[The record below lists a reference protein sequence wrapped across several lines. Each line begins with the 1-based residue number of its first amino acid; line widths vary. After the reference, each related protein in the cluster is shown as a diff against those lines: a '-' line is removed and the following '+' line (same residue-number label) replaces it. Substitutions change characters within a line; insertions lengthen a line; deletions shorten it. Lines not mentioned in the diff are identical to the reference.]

1 MDSATRHGDLS
12 GLAALVTG
20 GSRGIGLGIAEHLV
34 ASGASVVL
42 TSTTAE
48 GEAVAAE
55 LCARHG
61 PGRARHLVSNVAR
74 RTEVAAS
81 VDACIAEFGRLDI
94 AVANAGIERGAAFLA
109 LSEQDWTDVIDVNLT
124 GAFHTVQLS
133 ARQMIGRG
141 GRIVVVASTNATYV
155 ESHIT
160 SYNASKAGL
169 LGLVRSAALE
179 LAPEGITVNAVSPG
193 LVVTR
198 MTALL
203 VEHQVHGP
211 DYLTQIPSG
220 RFGTPADIAGAVG
233 YLVSPAASWITGQ
246 QIIVD
251 GGQTIGMRIPPETL
265 T

>member
-1 MDSATRHGDLS
+1 VDSGNREGELS

-20 GSRGIGLGIAEHLV
+20 GTRGIGLGIAEHLL
-34 ASGASVVL
+34 ASGASVML
-42 TSTTAE
+42 TSTTAD
-48 GEAVAAE
+48 GKSVTAE

-74 RTEVAAS
+74 RAEVAAS
-81 VDACIAEFGRLDI
+81 VDACIAQFGRLDI

-124 GAFHTVQLS
+124 GAFHTMQLS

-141 GRIVVVASTNATYV
+141 GRIVVVASTNATFV
-155 ESHIT
+155 ESHIA

-179 LAPEGITVNAVSPG
+179 LAPEGITINAVSPG
-193 LVVTR
+193 LVATR
-198 MTALL
+198 MTAPL
-203 VEHQVHGP
+203 VSHQVHGP
-211 DYLTQIPSG
+211 EYLTHIPAG

-233 YLVSPAASWITGQ
+233 YLVSPSASWITGQ
-246 QIIVD
+246 QIIID
-251 GGQTIGMRIPPETL
+251 GGQTIGMNIPPETL

>member
-1 MDSATRHGDLS
+1 
-12 GLAALVTG
+12 
-20 GSRGIGLGIAEHLV
+20 
-34 ASGASVVL
+34 
-42 TSTTAE
+42 
-48 GEAVAAE
+48 
-55 LCARHG
+55 
-61 PGRARHLVSNVAR
+61 
-74 RTEVAAS
+74 
-81 VDACIAEFGRLDI
+81 
-94 AVANAGIERGAAFLA
+94 
-109 LSEQDWTDVIDVNLT
+109 
-124 GAFHTVQLS
+124 
-133 ARQMIGRG
+133 MIGRG
-141 GRIVVVASTNATYV
+141 GRIVVVASTNATFV

-198 MTALL
+198 MTAPL

-211 DYLTQIPSG
+211 DYLTHIPAG

-233 YLVSPAASWITGQ
+233 YLVSPSASWITGQ

-251 GGQTIGMRIPPETL
+251 GGQTIGMCIPPETL